1 VKVPFLDLR
10 AQLAS
15 IEDELKKAVNEVIDS
30 TRYIGGARV
39 GELEREIA
47 AYVGADHA
55 IGVSSG
61 TDALL
66 VGLMALG
73 IGPGD
78 VVVTTPYS
86 FFATAGSIAR
96 VGARPAFVDIDPS
109 TYNLDPAALEAWFE
123 EHPRRAD
130 HCGAI
135 LPVHLFGQ
143 CAEMDRILE
152 VAGRYGLP
160 VVEDAAQAIGARYPW
175 AGGEAR
181 AGALGAL
188 GCFSFFPSKNLGAIG
203 DAGMVTTSDPGLAE
217 TVRLLRG
224 HGARPKYHHARVGG
238 NFRLDPIQ
246 AAALLVKLPHLE
258 DWHARRQAN
267 AAWYDAHLRVPGLTT
282 PSVAHE
288 RAHHVYNQYVVSV
301 PERRDEL
308 RSFLSERGIGSEVY
322 YPVPFHEQPCF
333 RELGYRPGAFPA
345 AEHAARHTLALP
357 VYPELT
363 REMQAAVVE
372 AIEAFY
378 G

>member
-1 VKVPFLDLR
+1 MPFLDLR

-15 IEDELKKAVNEVIDS
+15 IEDELKKAVNQVIDS

-39 GELEREIA
+39 EELESEIA

-66 VGLMALG
+66 VALMALE

-78 VVVTTPYS
+78 LVVTTPYS

-96 VGARPAFVDIDPS
+96 LGARPAFVDIDPK
-109 TYNLDPAALEAWFE
+109 TYNLDPRALEAWFE
-123 EHPRRAD
+123 EDSRHRDSCR
-130 HCGAI
+130 AI

-143 CAEMDRILE
+143 CAEMDPILAIAE
-152 VAGRYGLP
+152 NYGLP
-160 VVEDAAQAIGARYPW
+160 VVEDAAQAIGARYPR
-175 AGGEAR
+175 ACGGSR
-181 AGALGAL
+181 AGAMGAL
-188 GCFSFFPSKNLGAIG
+188 GCFSFFPGKNLGAIG
-203 DAGMVTTSDPGLAE
+203 DAGMVTTSDPSLAE

-224 HGARPKYHHARVGG
+224 HGARPKYHHARIGG

-246 AAALLVKLPHLE
+246 AAALLVKLPYLGQ
-258 DWHARRQAN
+258 WQARRQAN

-282 PSVAHE
+282 PHVAYE
-288 RAHHVYNQYVVSV
+288 RTDHVYNQYVVSI
-301 PERRDEL
+301 PERRDQL
-308 RSFLSERGIGSEVY
+308 RRFLSERGIGSEVY
-322 YPVPFHEQPCF
+322 YPVPFHEQQCF
-333 RELGYRPGAFPA
+333 QELGYRPGAFPV

-357 VYPELT
+357 IYPELT
-363 REMQAAVVE
+363 QEMQAAVVE
-372 AIEAFY
+372 AIEAFH